1 MNNFS
6 KTFLL
11 SLLMVCL
18 PSVADQWQS
27 LPSES
32 QLMYQVT
39 FQGLPIEGRFTQFS
53 VDYSPAEKLLVKVAI
68 GSADMSD
75 DELNSE
81 IAGVDW
87 FDVGRFDEA
96 VFHSDE
102 LVTNSFVAE
111 SNSKENFIA
120 EGSLNLKGVSEPVNV
135 PFVWQ
140 PDTQNPD
147 RATMSGQLVL
157 KRSDFSIGIGDWSSG
172 EQIGID
178 VSVSFSVVMQREA
191 NELFDGKLL
200 DGELLDGE
208 LLDGELLDEEQSN

>member
-1 MNNFS
+1 MKDFARA
-6 KTFLL
+6 TLL
-11 SLLMVCL
+11 SFFLICQF
-18 PSVADQWQS
+18 SHADQWQS
-27 LPSES
+27 VLTNSK
-32 QLMYQVT
+32 LMYQVT

-53 VDYSPAEKLLVKVAI
+53 VDYSQAEKLLVTVNI

-87 FDVGRFDEA
+87 FDVSRFDEA
-96 VFHSDE
+96 VFSSDD
-102 LVTNSFVAE
+102 LAAV
-111 SNSKENFIA
+111 SNSKENFVA

-140 PDTQNPD
+140 PDAQNPD
-147 RATMSGQLVL
+147 RAIMSGQLVL

-178 VSVSFSVVMQREA
+178 VSVSFTVVMQREA
-191 NELFDGKLL
+191 NELS
-200 DGELLDGE
+200 DGEL
-208 LLDGELLDEEQSN
+208 

>member
-1 MNNFS
+1 
-6 KTFLL
+6 
-11 SLLMVCL
+11 
-18 PSVADQWQS
+18 
-27 LPSES
+27 
-32 QLMYQVT
+32 MYQVT

-53 VDYSPAEKLLVKVAI
+53 VDYSQAEKLLVTVNI

-87 FDVGRFDEA
+87 FDVSRFDEA
-96 VFHSDE
+96 VFSSDD
-102 LVTNSFVAE
+102 LAAV
-111 SNSKENFIA
+111 SNSKENFVA

-140 PDTQNPD
+140 PDAQNPD
-147 RATMSGQLVL
+147 RAIMSGQLVL

-178 VSVSFSVVMQREA
+178 VSVSFTVVMQREA
-191 NELFDGKLL
+191 NELS
-200 DGELLDGE
+200 DGEL
-208 LLDGELLDEEQSN
+208 

>member
-1 MNNFS
+1 MNYFS
-6 KTFLL
+6 KTTLL

-18 PSVADQWQS
+18 PSVAEQWQS
-27 LPSES
+27 VPTDS
-32 QLMYQVT
+32 QLNYAVT

-53 VDYSPAEKLLVKVAI
+53 VDYSPAEKLLVKVAV

-87 FDVGRFDEA
+87 FDVSRFDEA
-96 VFHSDE
+96 VFSSDD
-102 LVTNSFVAE
+102 LAAV
-111 SNSKENFIA
+111 SNSKENFVA

-140 PDTQNPD
+140 PDAQNPD
-147 RATMSGQLVL
+147 RAIMSGQLVL

-178 VSVSFSVVMQREA
+178 VSVSFTVVMQREA
-191 NELFDGKLL
+191 NELS
-200 DGELLDGE
+200 DGELVDGE
-208 LLDGELLDEEQSN
+208 LSD

>member
-11 SLLMVCL
+11 SLLTVCL
-18 PSVADQWQS
+18 PSVAEQWQS
-27 LPSES
+27 VPSES

-68 GSADMSD
+68 GSADMND

-96 VFHSDE
+96 VFRSDD
-102 LVTNSFVAE
+102 LVPNSFDTE

-120 EGSLNLKGVSEPVNV
+120 EGSLNLKGVSEPVDV
-135 PFVWQ
+135 PFVWKQ
-140 PDTQNPD
+140 DTQNPD

-172 EQIGID
+172 DQIGID
-178 VSVSFSVVMQREA
+178 VNVSFSVVLQREA
-191 NELFDGKLL
+191 NELFDG
-200 DGELLDGE
+200 ELFDEE
-208 LLDGELLDEEQSN
+208 LFDEEQSH

>member
-1 MNNFS
+1 
-6 KTFLL
+6 
-11 SLLMVCL
+11 
-18 PSVADQWQS
+18 
-27 LPSES
+27 
-32 QLMYQVT
+32 
-39 FQGLPIEGRFTQFS
+39 
-53 VDYSPAEKLLVKVAI
+53 VKVAI

-96 VFHSDE
+96 VFYSDE

-140 PDTQNPD
+140 PDTQNSD

-208 LLDGELLDEEQSN
+208 LIDRKLLDEEQSN

>member
-11 SLLMVCL
+11 SLLTVCL
-18 PSVADQWQS
+18 PSVAEQWQS
-27 LPSES
+27 VPSES

-68 GSADMSD
+68 GSADMND

-96 VFHSDE
+96 VFRSDD
-102 LVTNSFVAE
+102 LVPNSFDTE

-120 EGSLNLKGVSEPVNV
+120 AGSLNLKGVSEPVNV

-172 EQIGID
+172 DQIGID
-178 VSVSFSVVMQREA
+178 VNVSFSVVLQREA
-191 NELFDGKLL
+191 NELFDG
-200 DGELLDGE
+200 ELFDEE
-208 LLDGELLDEEQSN
+208 LFDEEQSH

>member
-1 MNNFS
+1 
-6 KTFLL
+6 
-11 SLLMVCL
+11 
-18 PSVADQWQS
+18 
-27 LPSES
+27 
-32 QLMYQVT
+32 MYQVT

-68 GSADMSD
+68 GSADMND

-96 VFHSDE
+96 VFRSDD
-102 LVTNSFVAE
+102 LVPNSFDTE

-172 EQIGID
+172 DQIGID
-178 VSVSFSVVMQREA
+178 VNVSFSVVLQREA
-191 NELFDGKLL
+191 NELFDG
-200 DGELLDGE
+200 ELFDEVLFDEE
-208 LLDGELLDEEQSN
+208 LFDEEQSH

>member
-1 MNNFS
+1 MDNFS
-6 KTFLL
+6 KAILL
-11 SLLMVCL
+11 SFFLICQA
-18 PSVADQWQS
+18 SYADQWQS
-27 LPSES
+27 VLTNSK
-32 QLMYQVT
+32 LNYQVT

-53 VDYSPAEKLLVKVAI
+53 VAYSPAEKLLVKVAI
-68 GSADMSD
+68 ASADMSD

-87 FDVGRFDEA
+87 FDIGRFNEA
-96 VFHSDE
+96 LFSSND
-102 LVTNSFVAE
+102 LVTNNFVAE
-111 SNSKENFIA
+111 SNSKEHFIA
-120 EGSLNLKGVSEPVNV
+120 KGSLNLKGVSEPVNV

-147 RATMSGQLVL
+147 RATMSGQLTL

-191 NELFDGKLL
+191 NELFGGELL

>member
-11 SLLMVCL
+11 NFLMVCL

-27 LPSES
+27 VPADS

-39 FQGLPIEGRFTQFS
+39 FQGLPIEGRFTEFS
-53 VDYSPAEKLLVKVAI
+53 VDYSPAEKLLVKVAV

-87 FDVGRFDEA
+87 FDVGRFGEA
-96 VFHSDE
+96 VFSSESFVND
-102 LVTNSFVAE
+102 SFVAE
-111 SNSKENFIA
+111 SNPKENFIA
-120 EGSLNLKGVSEPVNV
+120 EGSLNLKGVSEPVNA

-172 EQIGID
+172 DQIGID
-178 VSVSFSVVMQREA
+178 VRVSFTLEMQRQA
-191 NELFDGKLL
+191 QGH
-200 DGELLDGE
+200 
-208 LLDGELLDEEQSN
+208 SNQEFSNQGPKN